1 MERFAAK
8 EREMKFKQM
17 FRSFL
22 CNVMG
27 WHSPG
32 RTVTTFG
39 IIQESKCKY
48 CGKRIMQDSQ
58 GNWFSF

>member
-1 MERFAAK
+1 
-8 EREMKFKQM
+8 MKFKQM

-48 CGKRIMQDSQ
+48 CGRRIMLDSQ